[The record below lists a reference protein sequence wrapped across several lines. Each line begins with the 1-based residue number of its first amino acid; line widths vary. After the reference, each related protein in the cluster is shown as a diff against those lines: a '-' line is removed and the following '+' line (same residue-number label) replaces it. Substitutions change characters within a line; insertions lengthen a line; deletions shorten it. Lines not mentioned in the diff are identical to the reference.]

1 MVSIEG
7 LLSRG
12 RSAMLEFLP
21 EPDAD
26 ALAELIVAFANGIG
40 GTIVVGMDEKG
51 RVYPDVADHLEPAL
65 QRALKVCMPP
75 FRAIDLPEWRSEEV
89 PGGQI
94 TTITVNPTPYQL
106 AIDGKLVFVR
116 SGTINVPL
124 SPEQVARSRRN
135 RGRPSIEDEIVPG
148 ATLEDLDDKV
158 IDEYH
163 RNRLKR
169 GPRGESFVRSELL
182 RDAGAIDPS
191 GVPTVAGLLLF
202 GKKPQ
207 YFLPQ
212 VGVVVVRFRGTSVRE
227 AAVSSERYSRRV
239 EIVGPTARVVERTW
253 EILFE
258 EIHQK
263 ARTAGLAREE
273 SYEYPPGAVREAM
286 VNAIC
291 HRDYG
296 ITGQRVEIR
305 LFDDRMEILSPG
317 GLPGHITLD
326 NLQYE
331 HYSRNPR
338 LVRGLYY
345 WGYIEELGQGID
357 IIYEEMRQAGHPPP
371 EFRDTGRSFVVTLY
385 NSINQMQLKY
395 GEQVNLRQMRALQ
408 FLNEHDRIT
417 NGQYQGLCPEVTAET
432 LRLDLRDLVRK
443 GILLK
448 IGDKRGTY
456 YVPR

>member
-1 MVSIEG
+1 MMSIEG

-40 GTIVVGMDEKG
+40 GTIVVGMDVQG
-51 RVYPDVADHLEPAL
+51 SVSPDVADHLEPAL
-65 QRALKVCMPP
+65 QRALKVCQPP

-94 TTITVNPTPYQL
+94 VTITVKPTSYQL
-106 AIDGKLVFVR
+106 AINGKLVFVR

-124 SPEQVARSRRN
+124 SPEQVTRSRRN
-135 RGRPSIEDEIVPG
+135 RGRPSVEDEVVPG
-148 ATLEDLDDKV
+148 ATLEDLDDEV
-158 IDEYH
+158 IDEYQ
-163 RNRLKR
+163 RNRVKR
-169 GPRGESFVRSELL
+169 GPRGESFVRNELL

-207 YFLPQ
+207 RFLPQ
-212 VGVVVVRFRGTSVRE
+212 VGVVIVRFRGTSVRE

-239 EIVGPTARVVERTW
+239 EIVGPSARVVESTW

-263 ARTAGLAREE
+263 ARMDGLAREE

-371 EFRDTGRSFVVTLY
+371 EFRDTGRSFVVTLH
-385 NSINQMQLKY
+385 NSINQMQLRH

-408 FLNEHDRIT
+408 FLNENERIT
-417 NGQYQGLCPEVTAET
+417 NGQYQELCPEVTAET